1 MKKLS
6 ILSATFCLSLFS
18 YSQTATDFSFSKKGT
33 VNASRAMNQEI
44 SIKVENLEAP
54 SPDGESTKSMLLR
67 KKAEI
72 EKRYPRTASRS
83 SNRDI
88 GSTDTLAIGDS
99 FLSNIGSAGNPSD
112 NSMAISND
120 GIVVSAYNSAIFV
133 RDTENDTTLG
143 EITLNQFSAQ
153 IGMNFDNFDPKMI
166 YDPENDRFMLVYLA
180 GRNENNSFIVVC
192 FSETNDPMG
201 NWNVYALPGNPL
213 NDTSWSDYPAISM
226 TKDEAFITI
235 NLLNPGGSWQTSFKQ
250 TVIWQIDKYDG
261 YAGDTS
267 LDLTLW
273 SDIQEGGINLRNMH
287 PVRGGY
293 DLKSKD
299 QYFLSNRN
307 FATMSDSVYLIH
319 IDDTKASGA
328 ASIEVKLIHADK
340 NYFLA
345 PNARQ
350 SQGRFFATNDSRV
363 LGGIFE
369 NNQIQYVHH
378 GLDTNTGN
386 CVIYHGVITNLNGA
400 PAIKTRTI
408 GNPIMDYGYPNI
420 VYGGLIPGENK
431 SIIGFNH
438 TGVSTNAGMSATYFD
453 GNHYSETK
461 MVKEGESNVRTFRDF
476 LMRWGDYFGIQRK
489 YNEDC
494 KVWMSGYFGKGQDNK
509 TWVAEVILP
518 GDCYDTLV
526 PEPFVENKLFPNPS
540 VFESQFHFTLEESQL
555 ITIDLTDANGKV
567 VRVLYEDQAKKGEN
581 RITINTQNLAIGM
594 YFVRVYSENNSILV
608 KKLVRQ

>member
-1 MKKLS
+1 MKKLP
-6 ILSATFCLSLFS
+6 ILFGLTVLSLFS
-18 YSQTATDFSFSKKGT
+18 YSQTTTSFQIQKRGT
-33 VNASRAMNQEI
+33 VNATRAMKEEV
-44 SIKVENLEAP
+44 SIKIQNMEAP
-54 SPDGESTKSMLLR
+54 SPDGESTKSMLLK

-72 EKRYPRTASRS
+72 EKNYPRTVSRS
-83 SNRDI
+83 SSRDI
-88 GSTDTLAIGDS
+88 TSNDTLTVGKS

-120 GIVVSAYNSAIFV
+120 GVVVSAFNSAIFV

-143 EITLNQFSAQ
+143 EIALNQFSAQ

-166 YDPENDRFMLVYLA
+166 YDPENDKFMLIYLA

-201 NWNVYALPGNPL
+201 NWNVYSLPGNPL

-250 TVIWQIDKYDG
+250 TVIWQIDKYTG
-261 YAGDTS
+261 YAGDTA
-267 LDLTLW
+267 LDLNLW
-273 SDIQEGGINLRNMH
+273 SGIQEGGINLRNMH

-293 DLKSKD
+293 DLKSKV

-319 IDDTKASGA
+319 IDNTIASMSA
-328 ASIEVKLIHADK
+328 NIDVKLIRADK

-350 SQGRFFATNDSRV
+350 SQGRFFATNDSRI
-363 LGGIFE
+363 LGGIYE

-386 CVIYHGVITNLNGA
+386 CVIYHGVISNLEGA
-400 PAIKTRTI
+400 PSIKTRTI
-408 GNPIMDYGYPNI
+408 GNSGIDYGYPNI

-438 TGVSTNAGMSATYFD
+438 TGVTTNAGISATYFD
-453 GNHYSETK
+453 GNNFSETK
-461 MVKEGESNVRTFRDF
+461 MVKEGESNVRNFRDY

-494 KVWMSGYFGKGQDNK
+494 KVWMSGYFGQGQENK
-509 TWVAEVILP
+509 TWVSEVILP
-518 GDCYDTLV
+518 GDCYDTIV
-526 PEPFVENKLFPNPS
+526 PEPFVENTLFPNPS
-540 VFESQFHFTLEESQL
+540 VFESQFHFTLEESQQ
-555 ITIDLTDANGKV
+555 ITVDLTDANGKV
-567 VRVLYEDQAKKGEN
+567 VRVLYEDQAKQGEN
-581 RITINTQNLAIGM
+581 RITISTQNLAIGI
-594 YFVRVYSENNSILV
+594 YFVRVYSDSKSILV